1 MRGVGTDGPTMIFL
15 GEAVQRRFF
24 GNFQDK
30 AIDCWDA
37 NAASSDIVAGG
48 ADGNCRYGSATKN
61 INLMT

>member
-1 MRGVGTDGPTMIFL
+1 MIFL

-24 GNFQDK
+24 GNFQDE